1 MTALSPTW
9 LVEALLASTLLMTV
23 VLALRYVVT
32 PLFGARISYILWA
45 LPVLRMVLPPLPR
58 SESAYLP
65 TGLDLSV
72 IHQIAPVASSVASI
86 PAAQSSA
93 AAISS
98 IDWGMVVMAVWVLGA
113 VVHFSW
119 HLVAYRIFLS
129 RTEKAS
135 APLYDISG
143 VKVYSA
149 DVSGPAAAGV
159 FLRRILLPRDFGLR
173 FEEREQRLA
182 LAHELAHHRRGDLL
196 ANWVALLLL
205 SLHWFNPVAHAA
217 YRAFRDDQELAC
229 DATVLTASSSGQMH
243 AYASAIVKATWDRG
257 VVAACPLNQAG
268 QLKRRLKMMRLGRST
283 LMRSSSG
290 LVLTAC
296 MVSGGLAMTAS
307 GVVTERPAVAKAINT
322 LMAAPAAIAE
332 SSRNLE
338 PMTSVRELRDAL
350 SGEVG
355 VSDAY
360 LLLPEGG
367 GDAPTAAAAADFPFA
382 EAPAVSAPAERTV
395 HYTLV
400 GSPTEYVVPA
410 SKATVLSLLLGRG
423 FDGEPVEIQKLS
435 VTGLSREEAA
445 ALTTSSRAAGS
456 LSNVAAMLAQTDAAY
471 FEARAAGD
479 RSFNLQ
485 VAWDRSPPVTLAP
498 IPAPAAPRALS
509 LPSAKEVRAEAL
521 VVGRH
526 VSERYRTAT
535 VRSVY
540 AVPVSG
546 ALNDAIPGRAYIGF
560 CGLINT
566 QGRGARAQPFFASNM
581 PSNAGAE
588 GQTHVLFGEQAAV
601 RCKGSRSN
609 ENYAAVFRNAVAQR
623 NYAASVT
630 STATGG
636 ALYNLTTDPEL
647 RRMLLASSF

>member
-45 LPVLRMVLPPLPR
+45 LPVLRMVLPPLPK
-58 SESAYLP
+58 SESVYLP

-72 IHQIAPVASSVASI
+72 IHQIAPVASPVTSV
-86 PAAQSSA
+86 PAAPASA

-98 IDWGMVVMAVWVLGA
+98 IDWGMVVLAVWVLGA
-113 VVHFSW
+113 VVHFTW

-129 RTEKAS
+129 RTAKAS
-135 APLYDISG
+135 APLYDIAG

-229 DATVLTASSSGQMH
+229 DATVLTTSSSGQMH

-257 VVAACPLNQAG
+257 IVAACPLNHAG

-283 LMRSSSG
+283 LLRTSSG

-338 PMTSVRELRDAL
+338 PITSVRELRDAM
-350 SGEVG
+350 SGETG

-367 GDAPTAAAAADFPFA
+367 SPAPTAAADFPFA
-382 EAPAVSAPAERTV
+382 EAPVAAPPAERTIR
-395 HYTLV
+395 YSLV
-400 GSPTEYVVPA
+400 GSSAEYVVPA
-410 SKATVLSLLLGRG
+410 SKATVLSLLLGR
-423 FDGEPVEIQKLS
+423 DPAGEAVEIQKLS
-435 VTGLSREEAA
+435 VMGLSREEAV

-456 LSNVAAMLAQTDAAY
+456 LSNVTAMLAQTDAAY

-485 VAWDRSPPVTLAP
+485 VAWDRSPPATLAP
-498 IPAPAAPRALS
+498 LPTPVVQRELS
-509 LPSAKEVRAEAL
+509 LPSAKEVRAEAVL
-521 VVGRH
+521 VSRAMSLKYNNAG
-526 VSERYRTAT
+526 
-535 VRSVY
+535 VRNVY
-540 AVPVSG
+540 AVAVPGS
-546 ALNDAIPGRAYIGF
+546 LNDAIPGRAYIGF
-560 CGLINT
+560 CGNLGAA
-566 QGRGARAQPFFASNM
+566 GRGARAQPFFASNM
-581 PSNAGAE
+581 PANPGGDSP
-588 GQTHVLFGEQAAV
+588 THVLFGEQAAA
-601 RCKGSRSN
+601 RCKGARSN
-609 ENYAAVFRNAVAQR
+609 ENYATVFRNAVTSRA
-623 NYAASVT
+623 YATSVMST
-630 STATGG
+630 SRG
-636 ALYNLTTDPEL
+636 ALYNLTTDPAV
-647 RRMLLASSF
+647 RLLTSY